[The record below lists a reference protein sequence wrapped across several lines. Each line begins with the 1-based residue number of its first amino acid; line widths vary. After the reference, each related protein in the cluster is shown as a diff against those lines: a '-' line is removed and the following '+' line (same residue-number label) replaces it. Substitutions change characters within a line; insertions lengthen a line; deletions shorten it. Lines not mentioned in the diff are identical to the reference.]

1 METKSKAEDGGF
13 VNGKL
18 DGQNY
23 AIEFGYFSPNLS
35 TKFEV
40 VFNDDGKITVVQFE

>member
-1 METKSKAEDGGF
+1 M
-13 VNGKL
+13 NGKL

-23 AIEFGYFSPNLS
+23 AIEFGYFSLNLS

-40 VFNDDGKITVVQFE
+40 VVNDNGKITVVQFE